1 MTPEHV
7 AGWPGTRARNGVSR
21 VRSSWRRG
29 TKKSASSTVRRPL
42 RSSWPARC
50 GPTPLTNRSAI
61 WTPVGASVCL
71 NGATVLYT
79 AIGQV
84 LGNSR
89 PGSVHGATVR
99 YVREGSLRRSYDQ
112 PRAQADEATLASQP
126 RLDARPG
133 RREGS
138 TRACVHSLP
147 QGRQGHKGHLST
159 SGRGQCPLP
168 DDNWWEAATPHR
180 DTTSL
185 LLLLLCLLLHR
196 ASHLLPSRDS
206 PPPLVPICSS
216 SSSLSSSPNHLLP
229 SSLSSPWPRAEDAR
243 PAPALGARSA

>member
-7 AGWPGTRARNGVSR
+7 AGCPGTSAWNGVRR

-79 AIGQV
+79 AVGQV
-84 LGNSR
+84 LGNPS

-99 YVREGSLRRSYDQ
+99 SVREGSLRRSYDQ
-112 PRAQADEATLASQP
+112 PRAQADEAALASQP
-126 RLDARPG
+126 RLDSRPG
-133 RREGS
+133 RRTGS
-138 TRACVHSLP
+138 TRARVHPLP
-147 QGRQGHKGHLST
+147 QGGQGHEGHLSPN
-159 SGRGQCPLP
+159 GRGGCPLP
-168 DDNWWEAATPHR
+168 NGNWREAATPHLATATPLR
-180 DTTSL
+180 L
-185 LLLLLCLLLHR
+185 LLGLFLQP
-196 ASHLLPSRDS
+196 APHLLPPGAAQ
-206 PPPLVPICSS
+206 PP
-216 SSSLSSSPNHLLP
+216 
-229 SSLSSPWPRAEDAR
+229 
-243 PAPALGARSA
+243 

>member
-7 AGWPGTRARNGVSR
+7 AGCPGTSAWNGVRR

-42 RSSWPARC
+42 RSRPA
-50 GPTPLTNRSAI
+50 
-61 WTPVGASVCL
+61 CL
-71 NGATVLYT
+71 
-79 AIGQV
+79 
-84 LGNSR
+84 
-89 PGSVHGATVR
+89 
-99 YVREGSLRRSYDQ
+99 
-112 PRAQADEATLASQP
+112 
-126 RLDARPG
+126 
-133 RREGS
+133 
-138 TRACVHSLP
+138 HSLA

-159 SGRGQCPLP
+159 SGRGQCPLT